1 MFDKGDSR
9 MLLAMQKKKILNETP
24 WWKFKARRR
33 IKESMYR
40 NIEQA
45 QKISSSNR

>member
-1 MFDKGDSR
+1 MFEKGDSK
-9 MLLAMQKKKILNETP
+9 MLLAMQKRKILNETP
-24 WWKFKARRR
+24 WWKFRTRRK

-45 QKISSSNR
+45 QRLSSQNR